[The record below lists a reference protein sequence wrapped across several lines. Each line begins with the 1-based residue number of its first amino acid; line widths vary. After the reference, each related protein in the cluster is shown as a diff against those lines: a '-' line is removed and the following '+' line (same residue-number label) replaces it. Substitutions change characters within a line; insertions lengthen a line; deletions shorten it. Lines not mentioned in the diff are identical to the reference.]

1 MKRIIAAIC
10 LTAALGA
17 DGAAKWRN
25 LDDKAHIAGE
35 KLTESDLRGRVVLVY
50 YWAVSQEYA
59 KSMPLLDEAE
69 KAWNAFKTKKFRV
82 VGSYLGARNK
92 ASESKIK
99 EALAK
104 YKVTFPVYH
113 NFSLDPPSPGCPG
126 GFFVVNHRGA
136 VVVANTSI
144 KKATAAAVNA
154 MDAIGMP
161 VSLVG
166 DVEFRK
172 FKSLEKKFT
181 LGKNVTSVLKSLKR
195 QLKSKDSD
203 ISAEAQAII
212 SAVESAK
219 NDVKE
224 DIATYREVDPA
235 EALKLIQ
242 LYLKTWPD
250 DTEAADYK
258 AAMPELKKAAAGRA
272 KEEKAK
278 AKGKAK

>member
-50 YWAVSQEYA
+50 LWAVSHEYE
-59 KSMPLLDEAE
+59 KSVLFLGEME
-69 KAWNAFKTKKFRV
+69 KTWSAFKTKKFIA
-82 VGSYLGARNK
+82 VGSYVGARNEVNK
-92 ASESKIK
+92 PKIT

-113 NFSLDPPSPGCPG
+113 NFSLDPPSPSCPG
-126 GFFVVNHRGA
+126 SIIVVNHRGA
-136 VVVANTSI
+136 VVVNTPSA
-144 KKATAAAVNA
+144 KKATEAAVNA

-278 AKGKAK
+278 AKEKAK